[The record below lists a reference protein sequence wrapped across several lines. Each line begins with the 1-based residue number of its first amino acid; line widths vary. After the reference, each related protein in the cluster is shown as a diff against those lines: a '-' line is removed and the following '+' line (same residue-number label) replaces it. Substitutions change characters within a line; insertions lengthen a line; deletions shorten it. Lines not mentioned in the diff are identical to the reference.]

1 MKKYLLLL
9 LICFITSSLYAQF
22 YTYNWSG
29 QIFGAN
35 ETQSKRFVIGRV
47 YYNTIHWGTFA
58 TIKFELTSRYF
69 SSGRLE
75 YIVQNEQSG
84 ARIYC
89 ISAYGKLTPFTRM
102 SLGLPVS
109 TGTFYAGGENMYRD
123 IYLDADYYTQWLLKA
138 EAVANFQMDRYSIN
152 GDEYALATL
161 FSSPQASNISS
172 NQGDVK
178 SVEMVSGNNN
188 VSVPESLGIGLLNP
202 ENKLDV
208 RIATTDGQNGPIL
221 SSYPIASF
229 INNGS
234 TGGKR
239 GLQIGAPTGSIV
251 SPVFL
256 KVTGTSNRFAILN
269 ENNQEQFTLLGDGRM
284 GIGIHEPK
292 VKFHLHESISP
303 DAYIHLTNQT
313 TGMALGDGL
322 EISSNGDLGANI
334 WNYESGYLRFATG
347 NTERMRISAGGY
359 LGIGTSNPS
368 ELLTV
373 NGNIKAKKLI
383 VSQAGWPDY
392 VFAPQ
397 YELKPLSAV
406 ESFIKKYKH
415 LPDVP
420 TEEQISEN
428 GLNVGDTQVL
438 LLRKIEELTLYV
450 IELKKELA
458 KKQDKTVTKKNRSK
472 LKNLK

>member
-89 ISAYGKLTPFTRM
+89 ISAFGKLTPFTRM

-161 FSSPQASNISS
+161 FSSPQVSNISS

-188 VSVPESLGIGLLNP
+188 LSVPESLGIGLLNP

-208 RIATTDGQNGPIL
+208 RIATTDGQSGPIA
-221 SSYPIASF
+221 SSFPIASF
-229 INNGS
+229 INS
-234 TGGKR
+234 SSSGGMR

-269 ENNQEQFTLLGDGRM
+269 ESNQEQLTLLGSGKM
-284 GIGIHEPK
+284 GIGI
-292 VKFHLHESISP
+292 V
-303 DAYIHLTNQT
+303 
-313 TGMALGDGL
+313 
-322 EISSNGDLGANI
+322 
-334 WNYESGYLRFATG
+334 
-347 NTERMRISAGGY
+347 
-359 LGIGTSNPS
+359 NPS

-383 VSQAGWPDY
+383 VIQTGWPDY
-392 VFAPQ
+392 VFSSH
-397 YELKPLSAV
+397 YNLKTLADL
-406 ESFIKKYKH
+406 EIFIKKYKH

-420 TEEQISEN
+420 TEKQISEN

-438 LLRKIEELTLYV
+438 LLRKIEELTLYL
-450 IELKKELA
+450 IKQNKKLFEQEQSIKILQCEIQNMRLKI
-458 KKQDKTVTKKNRSK
+458 N
-472 LKNLK
+472 